1 MQRRSRN
8 KDSNVGESGR
18 SGLALAGNKW
28 GGVRRKAQ
36 KCMHG
41 CCYEEKSALE
51 TFGKGKDGQW
61 ARLGC
66 RIRLLYLG
74 SSSTEPMVLLM

>member
-1 MQRRSRN
+1 MGWGKEKTQWICMVAAMRR
-8 KDSNVGESGR
+8 G
-18 SGLALAGNKW
+18 
-28 GGVRRKAQ
+28 
-36 KCMHG
+36 
-41 CCYEEKSALE
+41 ALE

-74 SSSTEPMVLLM
+74 S